1 MTGRGVGMKARL
13 AVGLVSMLATVHAA
27 EVQKADNEDALALG
41 SSWVGGV
48 APGGVD
54 TAVWDGELIP
64 DATNWV
70 YGLGE
75 DVAWGGIRVTN
86 RAGFLIVTNDGSRL
100 SLG

>member
-48 APGGVD
+48 APGGGD
-54 TAVWDGELIP
+54 TASWDGETTP
-64 DATNWV
+64 NATNWV

-75 DVAWGGIRVTN
+75 DVA
-86 RAGFLIVTNDGSRL
+86 
-100 SLG
+100 